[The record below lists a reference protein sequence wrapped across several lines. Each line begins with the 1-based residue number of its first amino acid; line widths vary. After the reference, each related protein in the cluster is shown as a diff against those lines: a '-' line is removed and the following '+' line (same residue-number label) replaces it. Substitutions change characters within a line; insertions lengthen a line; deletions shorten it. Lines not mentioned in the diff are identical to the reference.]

1 MRAAS
6 FRITLS
12 STRLRAQGII
22 QNTNANKFLFRF
34 ARTSWVRVQIG
45 RPLVGDSDLVRTA
58 RIVPINFAAAIA
70 SLHHRYAFV
79 GVLSRTPL
87 DLPRIAVLLNQAHA
101 RPHGKQIPLAP
112 GQLSFEQARRERCV
126 DRSGWG
132 PHGQCPVQRG
142 QLQNG

>member
-1 MRAAS
+1 MPRVSELLCHQLGYRPRA
-6 FRITLS
+6 LS
-12 STRLRAQGII
+12 KLLTPTSSYFVLHVQAGYGYKLDVRLSTTAI
-22 QNTNANKFLFRF
+22 
-34 ARTSWVRVQIG
+34 SWGQ
-45 RPLVGDSDLVRTA
+45 LESSQ
-58 RIVPINFAAAIA
+58 INFAAAIA

-132 PHGQCPVQRG
+132 PHGQCPMQRG